1 MINHRISL
9 LGYFLAARSVFTHM
23 QCAVSHMQTVADLRT
38 VKAESGQAALL
49 LNRQEVY
56 PQEHAQATRKCCW
69 PLMKMT

>member
-1 MINHRISL
+1 
-9 LGYFLAARSVFTHM
+9 M

-38 VKAESGQAALL
+38 VKAESGQAAFL

-69 PLMKMT
+69 PLMKTT

>member
-1 MINHRISL
+1 
-9 LGYFLAARSVFTHM
+9 M

-56 PQEHAQATRKCCW
+56 PQEHAQATRKCYW
-69 PLMKMT
+69 PLMKTT